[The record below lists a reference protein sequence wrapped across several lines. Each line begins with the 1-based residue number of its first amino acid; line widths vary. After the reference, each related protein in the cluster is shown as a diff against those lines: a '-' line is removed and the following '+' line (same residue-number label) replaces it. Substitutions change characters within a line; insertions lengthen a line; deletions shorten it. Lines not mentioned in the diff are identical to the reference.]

1 MGYFKDYIKGLSWI
15 GGLRFFTRIIAYL
28 KTIILARILVPE
40 QFGIFGIAS
49 LILAFLETLTETGIN
64 VFFIQGEGKIKK
76 YVNSAWIVSLVR
88 GLAISLLILLS
99 SSYIANFFN
108 SPESLNIIRLIAL
121 VPLIRGFINPAIVI
135 LKKDL
140 LFKKEFIFRTS
151 VFLIEGIVVIFLALT
166 LKSAYSLVYGMIV
179 GAFLEVILSFIFI
192 KPLPK
197 FSIEKEEVKKI
208 IGRGKWVTLAQFS
221 NLAFKEGDD
230 VFVGRLLGTYAL
242 GIYQMAY
249 KLATLPLTE
258 VGEVVSEVTF
268 PVYSK
273 ISGDIKR
280 LKKAYF
286 KVVASV
292 IVLILPIGVIL
303 FFYPTQIV
311 LVLLGEKWIGVA
323 NILKTLSLFGVLRA
337 VDYTSLSLFL
347 SIKKQEYVAVK
358 NTVSF
363 LIMIVLIIPLIFKY
377 GLVGAAYSAFAGLL
391 FSLPFTVYFLFKVF
405 KSK

>member
-1 MGYFKDYIKGLSWI
+1 MGVMPFVY
-15 GGLRFFTRIIAYL
+15 
-28 KTIILARILVPE
+28 
-40 QFGIFGIAS
+40 
-49 LILAFLETLTETGIN
+49 
-64 VFFIQGEGKIKK
+64 
-76 YVNSAWIVSLVR
+76 
-88 GLAISLLILLS
+88 
-99 SSYIANFFN
+99 
-108 SPESLNIIRLIAL
+108 IIRLIAL

-197 FSIEKEEVKKI
+197 FSIEKEKVKKI

>member
-151 VFLIEGIVVIFLALT
+151 VFLIEGIVVVILALT
-166 LKSAYSLVYGMIV
+166 LKSAYSLVYGMII

-197 FSIEKEEVKKI
+197 FSIEKEKVKKI

-230 VFVGRLLGTYAL
+230 VFVGRLLDTYAL